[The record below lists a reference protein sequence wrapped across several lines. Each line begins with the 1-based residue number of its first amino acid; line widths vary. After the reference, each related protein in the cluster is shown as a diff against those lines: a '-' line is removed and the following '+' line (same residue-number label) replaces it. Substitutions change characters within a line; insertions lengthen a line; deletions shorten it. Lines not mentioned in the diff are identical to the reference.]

1 MIDSSHKFEL
11 VSPFTPKGD
20 QQKAIDKLVD
30 GLNKDKKWQVLQGAT
45 GTGKTFTMANIISRV
60 NRPALVIVHNKTLA
74 AQLYGEFKELFPNNR
89 VEYFISTFD
98 FYRPEAYMPKT
109 DTYIDKEVVMNDE
122 IEMLRSST
130 VNSLLERRDT
140 IVVCSVAAIYG
151 LGDPSEYSNLVFSLH
166 VKDKI
171 DLKDL
176 TRKLIASQYSR
187 TSYDLVSGT
196 FRIRGSVI
204 EIYPPSSYDYFLRIY
219 LDMDEIDQ
227 ICQIKEETGEV
238 ERYLNLCTIFPAHE
252 YASTLDRIKKGCQT
266 IKEEL
271 KDRILF
277 FDKENKPLEA
287 ERIKVRTEHDI
298 DALLE
303 FGFCSGIENY
313 TRHFDGRKE
322 GETPYTLFDY
332 LDKDCITFIDESH
345 ATIPQINGMFNG
357 DRSRKET
364 LVEYG
369 FRLPSALDNRPLR
382 FNEFLEKQKNV
393 ICTSATPGEF
403 ELNQV
408 NNEVVEQIIRPTGL
422 LDPIIEVRSNKN
434 NPIQDLIKEI
444 DLRIKNNERVFVV
457 TLTIKDAENLT
468 NYLKN
473 KNYKVAYLQHEILT
487 LQRTEI
493 IYKLRKGI
501 YDVLVGINLLREGLD
516 IPETSLIAIL
526 DADRE
531 GFLRSKRSLIQIIG
545 RAARNSN
552 GKVIMYADNIS
563 DAMDEAIKE
572 TKRRRDIQEKFNKE
586 HNIIPTSVSKPIL
599 EPVRAVESKG
609 NIKPSGKLTKKEKED
624 QIRKLTTLMKQAA
637 KDLDFEK
644 AALYRDEL
652 LELKSSD

>member
-11 VSPFTPKGD
+11 VSSFTPKGD
-20 QQKAIDKLVD
+20 QQKAIDELVK
-30 GLNKDKKWQVLQGAT
+30 GLNNNKKWQVLQGAT
-45 GTGKTFTMANIISRV
+45 GTGKTFTMANIIYKV

-89 VEYFISTFD
+89 VEYFISNFD

-122 IEMLRSST
+122 IEMLRSSA

-187 TSYDLVSGT
+187 TNYDLVSGT
-196 FRIRGSVI
+196 FRIRGNVI
-204 EIYPPSSYDYFLRIY
+204 EVFPPTSDDTYLRIY
-219 LDMDEIDQ
+219 LDMDEIQ
-227 ICQIKEETGEV
+227 EICQISAETSEV
-238 ERYLNLCTIFPAHE
+238 KNHLKLCSIYPAHE
-252 YASTLDRIKKGCQT
+252 YASTIDRIKFGCQT

-271 KDRILF
+271 KERILF

-287 ERIKVRTEHDI
+287 ERIKVRTEHDV
-298 DALLE
+298 DSLLE
-303 FGFCSGIENY
+303 FGYCSGIENY
-313 TRHFDGRKE
+313 VRHFDGRKE

-332 LDKDCITFIDESH
+332 LNKDFITFIDESH

-403 ELNQV
+403 ELEQTNNQ
-408 NNEVVEQIIRPTGL
+408 VVEQIIRPTGL
-422 LDPIIEVRSNKN
+422 LDPIVEVRSNKN

-444 DLRIKNNERVFVV
+444 DLRIKNSERVFVV

-493 IYKLRKGI
+493 IYKLRKGV

-545 RAARNSN
+545 RAARNIN
-552 GKVIMYADNIS
+552 GKVIMYADNVS
-563 DAMDEAIKE
+563 LAMDEAIKE
-572 TKRRRDIQEKFNKE
+572 TKRRRDIQEKFNIE
-586 HNIIPTSVSKPIL
+586 NNITPTSVVKPIL
-599 EPVRAVESKG
+599 EPVRVVEKG
-609 NIKPSGKLTKKEKED
+609 NIKPLGKLTKKEKED

>member
-1 MIDSSHKFEL
+1 MISDHKFEL
-11 VSPFTPKGD
+11 VSPFKPKGD
-20 QQKAIDKLVD
+20 QQKAIDQLVN
-30 GLNKDKKWQVLQGAT
+30 GLNKDKKWQVLLGAT
-45 GTGKTFTMANIISRV
+45 GTGKTFTMANIISKV
-60 NRPALVIVHNKTLA
+60 NRPAIIIVHNKTLA
-74 AQLYGEFKELFPNNR
+74 AQLYGEMKELFPNNR
-89 VEYFISTFD
+89 VEYFISNFD

-122 IEMLRSST
+122 IEMLRSSA

-166 VKDKI
+166 EKDKI
-171 DLKDL
+171 DLKEL
-176 TRKLIASQYSR
+176 SRKLIASQYSR

-204 EIYPPSSYDYFLRIY
+204 EIYPPTSYDHYLRIY

-227 ICQIKEETGEV
+227 ICLVKEETGEI
-238 ERYLNLCTIFPAHE
+238 EKYLKLCTIFPAHE
-252 YASTLDRIKKGCQT
+252 YASTLERIKRGCQT

-271 KDRILF
+271 KERIAF

-332 LDKDCITFIDESH
+332 LNSECITFIDESH

-382 FNEFLEKQKNV
+382 FNEFLDKQKNV

-403 ELNQV
+403 ELTKS
-408 NNEVVEQIIRPTGL
+408 NNEVVEQVIRPTGL

-444 DLRIKNNERVFVV
+444 DLRIKNNERVFVI

-545 RAARNSN
+545 RAARNAN
-552 GKVIMYADNIS
+552 GKVIMYADSIS
-563 DAMDEAIKE
+563 TAMDEAIKE
-572 TKRRRDIQEKFNKE
+572 TKRRRDIQEKYNKE
-586 HNIIPTSVSKPIL
+586 NNIIPQSVIKPIL
-599 EPVRAVESKG
+599 EPVRVVESKG
-609 NIKPSGKLTKKEKED
+609 SNKPSGKLTRKEKED

>member
-30 GLNKDKKWQVLQGAT
+30 GLNKDKRWQVLQGAT

-187 TSYDLVSGT
+187 TSYDLVAGT

-252 YASTLDRIKKGCQT
+252 YASTLDRIKKGCHT

-271 KDRILF
+271 KERILF
-277 FDKENKPLEA
+277 FDNENKPLEA

-313 TRHFDGRKE
+313 TRHFDGRKQ
-322 GETPYTLFDY
+322 GDTPYTLFDY

-403 ELNQV
+403 ELEQV

-434 NPIQDLIKEI
+434 NPVQDLIKEI

-563 DAMDEAIKE
+563 TSMDEAIKE
-572 TKRRRDIQEKFNKE
+572 TKRRRDIQEKFNLE
-586 HNIIPTSVSKPIL
+586 NNIFPTSVIKPIL
-599 EPVRAVESKG
+599 EPVRVVESKG